1 MFAKMKTMR
10 IMLHDADL
18 IPSLSNLTI
27 PVYCNKNTD
36 TSVFHF
42 RHFMHLVQSTRR
54 WFSIPFVFT
63 KKKNA
68 SVTMTISNGHNKVKA
83 QQS

>member
-63 KKKNA
+63 KKKCLCYHDNLER
-68 SVTMTISNGHNKVKA
+68 T
-83 QQS
+83 